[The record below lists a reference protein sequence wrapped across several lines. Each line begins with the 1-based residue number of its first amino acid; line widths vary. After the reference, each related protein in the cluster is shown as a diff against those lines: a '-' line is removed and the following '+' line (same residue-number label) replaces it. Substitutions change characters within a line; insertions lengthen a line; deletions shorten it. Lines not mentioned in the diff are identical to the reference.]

1 MGSCPRSPSSRR
13 RLRRRAAEWFTDSD
27 SSPNR
32 AWSNTLLRALPLES
46 VKRKNEISTMLKRYC
61 PTSVL
66 IRVLICTLA
75 LLTAHAD
82 VYAQEPTTMLVRISE
97 IEVFSQRL
105 DEYQRILAEEA
116 EASVRLE
123 PGVLCIFPSAQR
135 ENPTQI
141 RILEIYANRDAY
153 NAHIRSPHFQKYKTS
168 TLEMVKSLRLVDMH
182 AMDTNAMP
190 LIFKKMGDQP

>member
-1 MGSCPRSPSSRR
+1 M
-13 RLRRRAAEWFTDSD
+13 
-27 SSPNR
+27 
-32 AWSNTLLRALPLES
+32 LE
-46 VKRKNEISTMLKRYC
+46 RYC

-66 IRVLICTLA
+66 IRVLICALA

-105 DEYQRILAEEA
+105 GEYQRILSEEA

-153 NAHIRSPHFQKYKTS
+153 N
-168 TLEMVKSLRLVDMH
+168 
-182 AMDTNAMP
+182 
-190 LIFKKMGDQP
+190 